1 MATQEQVLVVE
12 NDPDIRAAV
21 AETLALEGYR
31 VSQAANGSE
40 GLKRA
45 RSEHPDVILLDL
57 MMPVMDGWGFRAQQE
72 ADPSISGIPVV
83 VVTACPPQDPRLRA
97 LRPTALLLKPFN
109 LDDLVDVVRRCA
121 HR

>member
-1 MATQEQVLVVE
+1 MVTLEQVLVVE
-12 NDPDIRAAV
+12 DDPDIRAAV

-40 GLKRA
+40 GLTRA

-83 VVTACPPQDPRLRA
+83 VVTACPPQDSRLRT
-97 LRPTALLLKPFN
+97 LRPTALLHKPFN